1 MQLWMMRHGEAV
13 DADEAGSDSARWLSD
28 WGRNQV
34 ATLGAWLRERAPA
47 PDVILHSPLVRTTET
62 AAILAAEW
70 GRGNVTPEVADALGP
85 GMRASQVLRLLSSR
99 PVESALCVGHQ
110 PDVGITL
117 GELVGSSRLA
127 ISPGTL
133 ACVEFRGP
141 IVIGGGALVGLLSPD
156 WFG

>member
-1 MQLWMMRHGEAV
+1 MQLWLMRHGEAV
-13 DADEAGSDSARWLSD
+13 DADEAGSDSARWLSE

-34 ATLGAWLRERAPA
+34 AALGAWLAERAPA
-47 PDVILHSPLVRTTET
+47 PDVILHSPLTRTTET
-62 AAILAAEW
+62 AAILGTHW
-70 GRGNVTPEVADALGP
+70 GRGDVTPEPADSLGP
-85 GMRASQVLRLLSSR
+85 GMRASQILRLLSSR

-110 PDVGITL
+110 PDVGVTL

-133 ACVEFRGP
+133 ACIEFRGP
-141 IVIGGGALVGLLSPD
+141 IVIGGGVLVGLLSPD

>member
-1 MQLWMMRHGEAV
+1 MQLWLMRHGEAV

-34 ATLGAWLRERAPA
+34 ASLGAWLAARAPA
-47 PDVILHSPLVRTTET
+47 PDVILHSPLARTTET
-62 AAILAAEW
+62 AAILGANW
-70 GRGNVTPEVADALGP
+70 GRGEVTSESVDALGP

-99 PVESALCVGHQ
+99 PVESAVCVGHQ

-127 ISPGTL
+127 ISPGTI
-133 ACVEFRGP
+133 ACIEFRGP